1 MIRLSAKSKNVNGD
15 ARMAGIVHL
24 TRERAVSNYDGTLNE
39 WQSRISNDRPVYAC
53 PDCSETAMQF
63 YATRALLFDRTDFFH
78 CHACRNSWDI

>member
-1 MIRLSAKSKNVNGD
+1 MIRLSAKSKNLNGD
-15 ARMAGIVHL
+15 ARTAGIVHL

-63 YATRALLFDRTDFFH
+63 YATDALHADRADSFH
-78 CHACRNSWDI
+78 CHACGTSWEM